1 MIKIHVALFV
11 LFVLIAMASADS
23 GAGPAANNKTLDKSS
38 VATDAADKTHAVASS
53 DNAAKASQQHPITHS
68 IVSKFRRG
76 LALGPHRAQQTA
88 KTDPSTGQ
96 SDDSPAAKVDVA
108 DKN

>member
-1 MIKIHVALFV
+1 MIKIHVAIFV

-23 GAGPAANNKTLDKSS
+23 GAGPAANNTLDKSP
-38 VATDAADKTHAVASS
+38 VETDATDKIHAVSSS
-53 DNAAKASQQHPITHS
+53 DNAAKESQQHPITHS

-76 LALGPHRAQQTA
+76 LAMGPHRAQKTA

-96 SDDSPAAKVDVA
+96 SDSAAAKVDVT
-108 DKN
+108 DTN